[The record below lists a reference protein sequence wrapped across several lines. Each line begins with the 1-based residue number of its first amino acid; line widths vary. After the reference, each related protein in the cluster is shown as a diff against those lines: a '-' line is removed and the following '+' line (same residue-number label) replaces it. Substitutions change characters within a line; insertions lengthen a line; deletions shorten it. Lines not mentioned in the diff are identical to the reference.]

1 MAHSG
6 HVPLLFW

>member
-6 HVPLLFW
+6 HLFDQTF